1 MSYFIQLDGEPLSG
15 GVLYSDFETA
25 RAEMLRLIREWDHF
39 DDPAGLVD
47 YRFNTRRMSVI
58 YWNEG

>member
-25 RAEMLRLIREWDHF
+25 RAKMLRLIREWDHF